1 MIVNKLGNYKQHAHV
16 LNKNTA
22 HNLIKLLDKGLMP
35 TSAYLKESARRLL
48 NDEEFK
54 MLLEKDREHYININK
69 GVRKR

>member
-1 MIVNKLGNYKQHAHV
+1 
-16 LNKNTA
+16 
-22 HNLIKLLDKGLMP
+22 MP